1 MSIKYFCDSCKKE
14 IEFSD
19 SIHFEQEDNDRGVT
33 YFPEG
38 TVFEDRYD
46 CDNPIIHHTC
56 KECEIKSEGNE
67 SFYSEGN
74 ESFYYD
80 KEVSDG

>member
-1 MSIKYFCDSCKKE
+1 MGCQMSIKYFCDSCKKE

-19 SIHFEQEDNDRGVT
+19 SVHFEQEDSDRGVT

-56 KECEIKSEGNE
+56 KECEIKR
-67 SFYSEGN
+67 EGN
-74 ESFYYD
+74 ESFYY
-80 KEVSDG
+80 EGGSNE